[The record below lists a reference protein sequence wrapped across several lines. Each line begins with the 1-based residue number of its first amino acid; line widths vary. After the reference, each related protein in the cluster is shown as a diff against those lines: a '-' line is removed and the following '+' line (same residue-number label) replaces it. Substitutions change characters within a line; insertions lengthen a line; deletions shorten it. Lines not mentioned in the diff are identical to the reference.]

1 VDNQTLPPNCPEAER
16 GVLGCCLLDINK
28 AAVALKAGVISRWFY
43 DLRHAELFSVHS
55 DLALNGGGDTL
66 LATIRLRERGKLDAV
81 GGLARGMERPREGR
95 IRHPERQVFRALK
108 GAGAGQRS
116 SKIGLG
122 WQMGANSEVLRKLPP
137 PQ

>member
-1 VDNQTLPPNCPEAER
+1 MVNNDTLPPNCPEAER

-43 DLRHAELFSVHS
+43 DLRHAELFSVLS

-81 GGLARGMERPREGR
+81 GGLPYLQELENAVPSAENLDYYMEWRDLARDEHGSPNG
-95 IRHPERQVFRALK
+95 
-108 GAGAGQRS
+108 
-116 SKIGLG
+116 
-122 WQMGANSEVLRKLPP
+122 
-137 PQ
+137 